1 MLEEFRTQTTYKT
14 SSVIGYMQVLLCLL
28 LNLIYIAEQNL
39 SQNVSSFIVFFGTPI
54 IFLGYIAFI
63 LQLILISTNFYK
75 FITTD
80 NDEEDTKTSTVNFNY
95 TDLGFLIGIIYFLT
109 VLYLSMEKSGLSPLI
124 IFVD

>member
-39 SQNVSSFIVFFGTPI
+39 SQNVSSFIVFFGTSI